1 MTFADKTERD
11 VNAAIAQDLKFY
23 SRRRWPMANDK
34 FRKSRLASLLNVT
47 ERRIKSLWEADE
59 RAVIREHE
67 AEAVR
72 RLIGQEEANR
82 NDFQALQARIAR
94 LEAALLTSDPDFHHD
109 QVAGL
114 RQAANSG
121 RGGNVSSAAGRN
133 RDARLRGE
141 AE

>member
-82 NDFQALQARIAR
+82 NDFAALQSRVAR
-94 LEAALLTSDPDFHHD
+94 LEAALATVDPDFFDH
-109 QVAGL
+109 QMAGYREAL
-114 RQAANSG
+114 HAG
-121 RGGNVSSAAGRN
+121 RGGNVSGAAGR
-133 RDARLRGE
+133 DDRLTTPKG
-141 AE
+141 